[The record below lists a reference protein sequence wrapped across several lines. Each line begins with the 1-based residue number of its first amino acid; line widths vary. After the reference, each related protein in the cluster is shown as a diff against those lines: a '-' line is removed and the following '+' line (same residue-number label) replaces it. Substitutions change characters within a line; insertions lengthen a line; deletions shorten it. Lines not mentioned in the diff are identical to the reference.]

1 MYLIEVNVSL
11 CPSGVA
17 SESYGM
23 VCVGYSRI
31 AEDKKAPTQNCFTY
45 TTVLQETPIYFLLHP
60 FPIIS

>member
-1 MYLIEVNVSL
+1 MHLIEVSISL

-31 AEDKKAPTQNCFTY
+31 AEDKKAPTQNC
-45 TTVLQETPIYFLLHP
+45 VSPLQLCFKKLLFIFYFIH
-60 FPIIS
+60 FQ